1 MNIQTVENIID
12 ELINDKNKKP
22 RKMLRNRKTLFVNY
36 GHVIFH
42 CEFKDNELNFYFAIT
57 SKTKTFTENDFDFLE
72 TQITPAIVPIKGFNI
87 WKVTFD
93 YIPQNENDLEN
104 TLKQIIENYS

>member
-1 MNIQTVENIID
+1 MIKIKSLEKCLEIA
-12 ELINDKNKKP
+12 
-22 RKMLRNRKTLFVNY
+22 KTLFVDY

-72 TQITPAIVPIKGFNI
+72 TQITPAIVPIKGFNT
-87 WKVTFD
+87 WKVAFD
-93 YIPQNENDLEN
+93 YIPQDENDLEN
-104 TLKQIIENYS
+104 TLKQIIDNYS

>member
-1 MNIQTVENIID
+1 MNIQTVEKIID

-22 RKMLRNRKTLFVNY
+22 RKILRNRQTLFVDY

-42 CEFKDNELNFYFAIT
+42 CEFKDDELKFYFAVT
-57 SKTKTFTENDFDFLE
+57 SKTKTFIE

-93 YIPQNENDLEN
+93 YIPKDENDLEN